1 MYIKNWKKN
10 QAISE
15 KDIKSNK
22 KLREE
27 IVTELW
33 KCYNKSQSAV
43 SAKLELYKRIDDKV
57 KSMNAS
63 GKMTYDLLFQMKKTF
78 VAMFKNEWISPVYT
92 ESDFNDRDVAQKL
105 NKIVDFDQKVMR
117 KHIKDKE
124 MLYDVFDYGVWIRI
138 PLWWNRSKQ
147 VVDFINIDPLCWYP
161 DTNGNVMDNNFDFH
175 LMSRSTS
182 IGELKSKES
191 VVWWYFD
198 LDEVQAWQTLSE
210 QRSNLRK
217 KQQRLIT
224 QMDSYNDPVYV
235 LNCFVCI
242 NGRKYFCT
250 LANAH
255 SKIIKREE
263 IKPLTPLEK
272 KYPDTIPFPVAI
284 SNSFPLIED
293 PWGISYRELMYPTQ
307 ITMTKLINAMQI
319 KEMREAGFDNYF
331 VDVRAINNINDLLD
345 RAESWPKFIPV
356 DSMQGQ
362 ITQPVQEL
370 NNTNQSQQFFQYI
383 QKLAEDTTWLTG
395 IVRWLSPDTNTLWDT
410 ELQLQRSNVV
420 FDVDADNLMIWE
432 QMFWEV
438 IYMRYMR
445 KHVRDNWWKKVTQ
458 LLDDDWE
465 LLKITEQD
473 FISGLNPT
481 VEVFSSKKRREDN
494 MRKLSN
500 MQSILPIVLQD
511 PNVSPISA
519 KMFKREMYRKMWF
532 DDAFIESIEPMDSSE
547 RHSLMMKEMISSWLK
562 PQNIFIPWLD
572 LQTLWIYINSA
583 INNELK
589 FEVLS
594 FLNTLMIR
602 EWVDKPKPVW
612 EWLEMTWIAN
622 SMASQ
627 AMTNNIV
634 KTNESLD
641 NKAAL

>member
-1 MYIKNWKKN
+1 
-10 QAISE
+10 
-15 KDIKSNK
+15 
-22 KLREE
+22 
-27 IVTELW
+27 
-33 KCYNKSQSAV
+33 
-43 SAKLELYKRIDDKV
+43 
-57 KSMNAS
+57 
-63 GKMTYDLLFQMKKTF
+63 
-78 VAMFKNEWISPVYT
+78 
-92 ESDFNDRDVAQKL
+92 
-105 NKIVDFDQKVMR
+105 
-117 KHIKDKE
+117 
-124 MLYDVFDYGVWIRI
+124 
-138 PLWWNRSKQ
+138 
-147 VVDFINIDPLCWYP
+147 
-161 DTNGNVMDNNFDFH
+161 
-175 LMSRSTS
+175 
-182 IGELKSKES
+182 
-191 VVWWYFD
+191 
-198 LDEVQAWQTLSE
+198 
-210 QRSNLRK
+210 
-217 KQQRLIT
+217 
-224 QMDSYNDPVYV
+224 
-235 LNCFVCI
+235 
-242 NGRKYFCT
+242 
-250 LANAH
+250 
-255 SKIIKREE
+255 
-263 IKPLTPLEK
+263 
-272 KYPDTIPFPVAI
+272 
-284 SNSFPLIED
+284 
-293 PWGISYRELMYPTQ
+293 
-307 ITMTKLINAMQI
+307 MQI